1 MASVRR
7 GADSRASY
15 ADRVA
20 IRLSEDITFKNA
32 QAVGTSLW
40 EALRAPPR
48 VLEVD
53 LDRVTYLSSDGG
65 AVFFVALLAARPH
78 GTRVI
83 VTHADAQVR
92 GHPQPTGR
100 AVCPRHLR
108 GRRPGLRLTPPITA
122 WQPAAVPADARP

>member
-83 VTHADAQVR
+83 VTHADAQA
-92 GHPQPTGR
+92 R
-100 AVCPRHLR
+100 ATLNQL
-108 GRRPGLRLTPPITA
+108 G
-122 WQPAAVPADARP
+122 VPCALGIYEGDGPDSA